1 MPWSPLLDWSFEP
14 VPIVGAATAAYLYW
28 RGRRT
33 ASPALGRAA
42 TWDGGDTAFTLG
54 LGALVVA
61 LVSPIAYFDI
71 TLQWDHMLQH
81 VLLLLVAPP
90 LILLGDP
97 FRTAWAG
104 YLAAQGRPVSLAG
117 SRAAR
122 MAGVLHSGS
131 KVATLIVVLFSA
143 NLLFWH
149 VPAVY
154 NSTLRIASI
163 HDLEHLTFLVFGLLF
178 WDQVISV
185 LGMTSRLSLIS
196 RASMT
201 LAGMGVS
208 WGLAIAI
215 GYATVPLYAYP
226 TPNGGLSLL
235 ADQEIAAGVMW
246 VPGSVPF
253 LVTLIYLG
261 IRWFDVEDRRATS
274 AVAAPR

>member
-1 MPWSPLLDWSFEP
+1 MLWSPLLDWSFEP
-14 VPIVGAATAAYLYW
+14 VPIVGTATAAYLYW

-42 TWDGGDTAFTLG
+42 TWDQGDTAFTLG
-54 LGALVVA
+54 LGALVLA

-104 YLAAQGRPVSLAG
+104 YLAAQGRPVAIAG
-117 SRAAR
+117 SRPARVAA
-122 MAGVLHSGS
+122 VLHSGG
-131 KVATLIVVLFSA
+131 KAATVIVLLFSV

-149 VPAVY
+149 IPSVY
-154 NSTLRIASI
+154 NTTLRIVSI
-163 HDLEHLTFLVFGLLF
+163 HDLEHLTFLVLGLLF
-178 WDQVISV
+178 WDQVITV
-185 LGMTSRLSLIS
+185 YGTTTRLSLMG
-196 RASMT
+196 RAWVM

-208 WGLAIAI
+208 WVLAIAI
-215 GYATVPLYAYP
+215 GYATHPLYAYP
-226 TPNGGLSLL
+226 TPTGGLSLI

-253 LVTLIYLG
+253 LIALLYLG
-261 IRWFDVEDRRATS
+261 IRWFDVEDRRAAS
-274 AVAAPR
+274 AVAQR